1 MLISKRSVILLC
13 SADPV
18 VQHEHLEELVCV
30 HSGICF
36 HAFWR
41 MQFLSWLDIL
51 ADKMY
56 ELQSILPVL
65 MMMQNYHKY
74 YSLWHFYTEISQNTS
89 KFNFLQ

>member
-1 MLISKRSVILLC
+1 MKIQLFNMNTSKNLYVFILAYAFMLFGECNSIL
-13 SADPV
+13 AR
-18 VQHEHLEELVCV
+18 H
-30 HSGICF
+30 
-36 HAFWR
+36 
-41 MQFLSWLDIL
+41 L

-74 YSLWHFYTEISQNTS
+74 FSLWHFYTEISQNTS

>member
-18 VQHEHLEELVCV
+18 IQHEHLEELVCV
-30 HSGICF
+30 ILAY
-36 HAFWR
+36 AFMLFGECNSILAR
-41 MQFLSWLDIL
+41 HL

-74 YSLWHFYTEISQNTS
+74 FSLWNFYTEISQNTS